1 MTIYTS
7 LFVIM
12 NTHISVITLLVLLSA
27 SFSFLNLFFNYT
39 KCSVSLKFFFSDFL
53 RAFTFT
59 FVLLESLFFP
69 DLLGSLFL
77 FTKFLDIV

>member
-27 SFSFLNLFFNYT
+27 SFSFLNLYFNYT

-53 RAFTFT
+53 TIGKATCQVS
-59 FVLLESLFFP
+59 FVDVHHGGFEEAR
-69 DLLGSLFL
+69 
-77 FTKFLDIV
+77 KWYV